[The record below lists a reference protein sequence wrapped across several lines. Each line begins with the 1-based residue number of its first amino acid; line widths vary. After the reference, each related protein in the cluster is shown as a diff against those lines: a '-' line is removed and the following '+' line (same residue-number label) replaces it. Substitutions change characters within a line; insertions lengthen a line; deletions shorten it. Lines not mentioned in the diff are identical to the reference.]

1 MKLLLLSN
9 KAPYPPNDGSSI
21 AIYNM
26 AQGLVDAGA
35 EVHLVTINTLKH
47 FKPDEEVPSDFKKH
61 THYKSVKVDTSI
73 TIGGTIKNLFSNESF
88 FVSRF
93 FSVDFKEQLTELLKQ
108 TTFDV
113 IQLEGLFMGIYI
125 EVIRQYSKAKLTLRT
140 HNVEHF
146 IWERHIGN
154 EKNYFKKKYLQLQ
167 TKRLKK
173 FELATLQK
181 VDGIVSISE
190 SDTEFFKTLKLST
203 PLVTSITGVNVR
215 EYNMP
220 NLLDENSLFIFSSMD
235 WLPNQEAVNWFLEKC
250 WSEVKKE
257 LPEMRLVIAGRN
269 MPQQYFSL
277 KDERITVLNN
287 VKSASEIYQQ
297 YHIMLVPL
305 LSGSG
310 LRIKLIEG
318 LSYGK
323 AIVSTSIGAQGIA
336 LETNKNIVLAD
347 IATDFVKAIIHLAED
362 KSLAKQLQTNAKV
375 FANEHFDNVTISQR
389 LVLTYKTWFKC

>member
-26 AQGLVDAGA
+26 AQGLVEAGV
-35 EVHLVTINTLKH
+35 EVHLITINTLKH
-47 FKPDEEVPSDFKKH
+47 FKPDEEVPTDFKKN

-73 TIGGTIKNLFSNESF
+73 TIGGTIKNLVSSDSF

-93 FSVDFKEQLTELLKQ
+93 FSVDFKNQLIELLKK
-108 TTFDV
+108 TAFDV
-113 IQLEGLFMGIYI
+113 IKLEGLFIGIYI
-125 EVIRQYSKAKLTLRT
+125 DVIRPYTKAKIVLRT